1 MEHMEQ
7 DEDRERRI
15 GVAILLGFALFALVA
30 LASFYFTHPAP
41 ELARIH
47 DNIALIAR

>member
-1 MEHMEQ
+1 MEQ

-30 LASFYFTHPAP
+30 LASFYFTHPRAG
-41 ELARIH
+41 AREH
-47 DNIALIAR
+47 SR

>member
-1 MEHMEQ
+1 MEQ

-15 GVAILLGFALFALVA
+15 GAAILLGFAVFVLVA

-41 ELARIH
+41 ELASIRG
-47 DNIALIAR
+47 NIASITR